1 MYCFLILNVKF
12 DNEDE
17 FSMFMLDILCF
28 HETHIFFKKNNYF
41 MLFSLHEIGAEPFT
55 SIQRKHWLHKL
66 HHIIQI

>member
-28 HETHIFFKKNNYF
+28 HETHIFLI
-41 MLFSLHEIGAEPFT
+41 LFSLHEIGAEPFT